1 VRGKNTTLTAV
12 LLAFL
17 LVFTSLP
24 VSALTGTVSS
34 FNNTLASTFSDLPL
48 NTEVKTD
55 IDPLLTK
62 ALKSADQVEVIVTF
76 WGDEAPT
83 ERHADLLKK
92 VGIKQG
98 IMFQS
103 LPIAGVVATPAQVSE
118 LAALPQVRSL
128 YFNEQLEYE
137 NYDATNLTGARKV
150 QTEDVFRKANG
161 GIPVSGKGV
170 TVVVNDSGIDGT
182 HKDLEY
188 GRKTIQNVLGTTN
201 LNAQSTILPITYTE
215 NVPNTDTASH
225 GTHVAGTVA
234 GNGVMSS
241 GKHAGVAPGASLVG
255 YGSGAGLFILD
266 TLGGFDYALTH
277 QYEYDIRVITNS
289 FGSTS
294 DVGSDFNPSHPT
306 NVATKKL
313 YDRGVVVVFSAGN
326 SGPAESTITGNFKKA
341 PWVITVA
348 AGDKAGNL
356 ASFSSRGVEG
366 KGGKVVVDGKEFTW
380 VDRPT
385 VTAPGVD
392 IISTRAVDALT
403 PLGAQKDADL
413 IETAY
418 LPYYTV
424 ASGTSMA
431 APHVA
436 GVVALILDANPN
448 LGPDE
453 VKAIL
458 QQTATNIPG
467 KAAWEVGEGYSNA
480 YAAVDV
486 AFHGKEYGKTLNLN
500 QTFNSKIDLDVK
512 RQDISIPYDPATNGS
527 IPFEVKEGLTEIG
540 VTVYGRGFAGSGN
553 PINLVLIDPTGKE
566 YSSGISLLFAL
577 YYDRTV
583 IVPSPVAGT
592 WTIEIRGLRGDSL
605 NPIGAALPET
615 VKGVVTTRESKGYTG
630 LSDIAEHRYQDSI
643 IMAVHNRLV
652 DGNKDGTY
660 KPDAIVSR
668 GELAKLLVMG
678 MGIRQSLPVNG
689 TVSFQELKNSNLL
702 PFAEAVTARG
712 GALKDRFLQQAPVML
727 TGGTKFSANNEV
739 TREEIAYSL
748 IQSLGLENEAKE
760 RSKNLESNPFVVYYG
775 NQKIVI
781 EDSAAFTP
789 ALRGYVQLA
798 FELNILSVE
807 DYFADNMVYK
817 LKDGEVSFHANF
829 EPTKAITRAEYAAF
843 ANRAYNVYI
852 SN

>member
-1 VRGKNTTLTAV
+1 MRVKRYSLTAII
-12 LLAFL
+12 LTFL
-17 LVFTSLP
+17 LVFTSMP
-24 VSALTGTVSS
+24 VSALTGTVNSLT
-34 FNNTLASTFSDLPL
+34 NKLASAFSDLPL
-48 NTEVKTD
+48 NTQVETVV
-55 IDPLLTK
+55 DPLLTK
-62 ALKSADQVEVIVTF
+62 ALKSASEVEVIVTF

-83 ERHADLLKK
+83 ARHNELLGKL
-92 VGIKQG
+92 GIKKG
-98 IMFQS
+98 VSFQS
-103 LPIAGVVATPAQVSE
+103 LPIAGVIATPTQVSE

-128 YFNEQLEYE
+128 YFNEKLEYE

-150 QTEDVFRKANG
+150 QTEDAFRKANG
-161 GIPVSGKGV
+161 GMPVSGKGV
-170 TVVVNDSGIDGT
+170 TVLVNDSGIDGT

-201 LNAQSTILPITYTE
+201 LNAQTSLLPITYTE

-255 YGSGAGLFILD
+255 YGSGAGIFILD

-289 FGSTS
+289 FGSTG
-294 DVGSDFNPSHPT
+294 DVGSDFDPSHPT

-313 YDRGVVVVFSAGN
+313 YDRGIVVVFSAGN

-366 KGGKVVVDGKEFTW
+366 KGGTVVVDGQEFTW
-380 VDRPT
+380 EDRPT

-403 PLGAQKDADL
+403 PLGAQKDAEL
-413 IETAY
+413 IETAH
-418 LPYYTV
+418 LPYYTT

-436 GVVALILDANPN
+436 GIVALMLDANPN
-448 LGPDE
+448 LSPDE

-467 KAAWEVGEGYSNA
+467 KASWEVGAGYVNA
-480 YAAVDV
+480 FAAVDV
-486 AFHGKEYGKTLNLN
+486 AFNGREYGKTLNVN
-500 QTFNSKIDLDVK
+500 QTFNSSIDLDVK

-540 VTVYGRGFAGSGN
+540 VTVYGQGFAGSGN

-592 WTIEIRGLRGDSL
+592 WTIEIRGLRGDTV
-605 NPIGAALPET
+605 NPIGIALPET
-615 VKGVVTTRESKGYTG
+615 VNGVVTTRESKGYTG
-630 LSDIAEHRYQDSI
+630 LNDIAGHRYQDSI

-652 DGNKDGTY
+652 DGNKDGNY
-660 KPDAIVSR
+660 QPDAAVSR

-678 MGIRQSLPVNG
+678 MGIRQSLPVDG
-689 TVSFQELKNSNLL
+689 SQSFQDLKNSALL
-702 PFAEAVTARG
+702 SFAESVSARG
-712 GALKDRFLQQAPVML
+712 GALKDPSIQQHPVML
-727 TGGTKFSANNEV
+727 TDGSKFSANKEV
-739 TREEIAYSL
+739 TREEVAYSL
-748 IQSLGLENEAKE
+748 VQSLGLENEANA
-760 RSKNLESNPFVVYYG
+760 RSVKLESEPFVVYYG
-775 NQKIVI
+775 DQKIVI
-781 EDSAAFTP
+781 EDSASFTP
-789 ALRGYVQLA
+789 NLRGYVQLA
-798 FELNILSVE
+798 FELNILSAE
-807 DYFADNMVYK
+807 DYFADNMEYK
-817 LKDGEVSFHANF
+817 LKDGEVNFYAKF
-829 EPTKAITRAEYAAF
+829 EPAKAVTRAEYAAF
-843 ANRAYNVYI
+843 ANRTYNVYI